1 MANIKV
7 NKEKFVKGKLT
18 IERSAIEIEGELTI
32 ETRGIFTTHDY
43 FEEIHTLESERY
55 LLQGITVYKESF
67 GSNDY
72 DIGYEFMVKNLIVK
86 DDYIPEEIKAVIETS
101 EYQDEETE
109 YFHSDNWESAL
120 DIYEKLISNN
130 REEEE

>member
-1 MANIKV
+1 MNIKV
-7 NKEKFVKGKLT
+7 LCD
-18 IERSAIEIEGELTI
+18 SMC
-32 ETRGIFTTHDY
+32 D
-43 FEEIHTLESERY
+43 
-55 LLQGITVYKESF
+55 
-67 GSNDY
+67 
-72 DIGYEFMVKNLIVK
+72 
-86 DDYIPEEIKAVIETS
+86 IPEEIKAVIETI